1 MLNYVA
7 RIIIKLSKEQKNNNN
22 NGNQIKLAR
31 DDNQRKFLLQG
42 KINMKGG
49 KIDEK
54 LSVWFT
60 CKDFVPLIGTR
71 ESMDLFIQRKVFI

>member
-1 MLNYVA
+1 MLNYVV

-31 DDNQRKFLLQG
+31 DDNQRKFFAW
-42 KINMKGG
+42 KNKYERG

-54 LSVWFT
+54 LSV
-60 CKDFVPLIGTR
+60 
-71 ESMDLFIQRKVFI
+71 